1 MGRKELCLSKE
12 EEEGMSGAI
21 WLVTFAAMF

>member
-1 MGRKELCLSKE
+1 MGRKESCLSKE
-12 EEEGMSGAI
+12 EEEGMSGVI